1 MAIEFR
7 IHHLDVVESTN
18 RIARELALE
27 EAEEGV
33 VVVARTQSKGRGR
46 LDRSWESP
54 EGGLW
59 FSIILRP
66 DIEPDMVPSLNI
78 IGALSVAKVLRNDY
92 GMDARVKWP
101 NDVRVEGRKIC
112 GILSEIFRG
121 RSGEMF
127 IIIGIGLNA
136 NIDASCFSEGIRER
150 TTSIKNEHGV
160 DVDLDPLLDSILTQF
175 GTLCSD
181 MFSGGFPEVLS
192 EHRSLVESIGS
203 RVRVKPGPPGEAF
216 EGLAVDMDRRG
227 ALVVELDDG
236 VRRSVLEGDVDLV

>member
-7 IHHLDVVESTN
+7 IHHLEDVESTN
-18 RIARELALE
+18 RVARELVLDGAGEDL
-27 EAEEGV
+27 
-33 VVVARTQSKGRGR
+33 VVVAGTQSKGRGR

-78 IGALSVAKVLRNDY
+78 IGALSVARVLRNDY
-92 GMDARVKWP
+92 DMDARVKWP

-112 GILSEIFRG
+112 GILSEMFRG
-121 RSGEMF
+121 RSGDMF
-127 IIIGIGLNA
+127 LVIGIGLNA
-136 NIDASCFSEGIRER
+136 NIDVSCFSKDIRVR
-150 TTSIKNEHGV
+150 TTSIKNERGV
-160 DVDLDPLLDSILTQF
+160 EVDLDTLLNSILTQF

-181 MFSGGFPEVLS
+181 MFSGGFPAVLS

-203 RVRVKPGPPGEAF
+203 RVRVRPVPPEEAF
-216 EGLAVDMDRRG
+216 EGIAVGMDRRG

-236 VRRSVLEGDVDLV
+236 RNRCVLEGDVDLV